1 MYEPHAMAA
10 SMMLFSRDL
19 RLTDN
24 PATQL
29 IGAAM

>member
-1 MYEPHAMAA
+1 VTGVAVPVSAYAV

-24 PATQL
+24 PVR
-29 IGAAM
+29 